1 MVIIKRNKSINQ
13 TISKRICGLQMV
25 QLALELLV
33 SESGEVD
40 QAYCATD
47 LSDEQNVS
55 VLQKHLSSAFNAD
68 LAGPLSDWAHK
79 AGEPTARLLRLACRR
94 EALHLLL
101 HNLLPVFSCSVRE
114 VTVFEAR
121 QAV

>member
-1 MVIIKRNKSINQ
+1 MW
-13 TISKRICGLQMV
+13 LQMV

-33 SESGEVD
+33 SESGEMD

-55 VLQKHLSSAFNAD
+55 IVQKHLSSAFNAD

-79 AGEPTARLLRLACRR
+79 AGEPTARLLRLACR
-94 EALHLLL
+94 
-101 HNLLPVFSCSVRE
+101 
-114 VTVFEAR
+114 
-121 QAV
+121 